1 MSQLENISGQQLAGY
16 SRWSF
21 LFFSLLTFISILNGK
36 TTPFY
41 IIYFFWWNEFIH
53 LLVDK
58 LLYKRNANAILT
70 TNNNGFSSFGLMGAY
85 WLFIVVIFGIM
96 ANYDNTKIVLI
107 NLEVLV
113 LQNWFFNINLI
124 GVAVGRI
131 YLHLSKKAVEVNT
144 GAVSPNMVVI
154 HISIILGA
162 FVLFFVVRKFPIT
175 FTPDNFWGSI
185 LIVTPFMLLKM
196 LIDYAS
202 SPKTEKQIHS

>member
-1 MSQLENISGQQLAGY
+1 MNQLENISGSQLAGY

-41 IIYFFWWNEFIH
+41 IIYFFWCSEFTH
-53 LLVDK
+53 LLIDK

-70 TNNNGFSSFGLMGAY
+70 TNNTGFSSFGLMGAY

-96 ANYDNTKIVLI
+96 ANYDNTKIVLV

-113 LQNWFFNINLI
+113 FQNWFFNINLI
-124 GVAVGRI
+124 GIAVGRI
-131 YLHLSKKAVEVNT
+131 YLHLTKKPVEVNT
-144 GAVSPNMVVI
+144 GSVSPNMIVL

-162 FVLFFVVRKFPIT
+162 FMIFFVVQNFPAT

-196 LIDYAS
+196 LIDFAS
-202 SPKTEKQIHS
+202 SPPKIEK